1 MNAAANVD
9 FDVMI
14 VGSGPAGVSAAFPLL
29 EAGLRVLMV
38 DGGHGATLAP
48 PAGQL
53 LDLRCHDADQW
64 RWMAGRDF
72 HSLRQAEAVSP
83 KLRVPTHAT
92 VFEGFLEANRIT
104 ADDFLAT
111 GSLAPGGLS
120 NVWGCG
126 VACLDD
132 DELAAF
138 PFAPTELRASYATV
152 AQRMGVS
159 GGRDDDLSG
168 FFGLDAWSQP
178 AVPIDELQGGLL
190 ARYSD
195 HRNAM
200 HRNGF
205 CLGRARVAVITEPVA
220 DRKAC
225 DRSGTCLWGCSR
237 RALYSA
243 TEDLRLLGRYPGFN
257 YRSGFLVER
266 VRNDGSAVVAEG
278 RDSNGHCM
286 ARARRL
292 LLAAGTLASTR
303 LALEAINHRAPVSM
317 QSCPTAA
324 FMLWL
329 PRHLGRAHGAAFG
342 LGQLAFALDLGEGTT
357 GFGSLFSTTG
367 IPVTEFARQMPF
379 GKRYGIDLLE
389 PLLTS
394 CVVGNVFLPG
404 ALTDVTLG
412 LDAHDGLAVRG
423 KYRQE
428 VDSLMRQAQ
437 RRLRASF
444 RRLGAV
450 MIPTSFKVGR
460 PGSDIHYAASL
471 PMRAHPRPGETGHNG
486 ELVGASVGAM
496 GIHVVDGASLSN
508 LTAKSHTLTIMANA
522 DRIARNVA
530 QTLVATR

>member
-1 MNAAANVD
+1 MNATPNVD
-9 FDVMI
+9 FDVII

-38 DGGHGATLAP
+38 DGGQGAAVAP
-48 PAGQL
+48 PAGQF
-53 LDLRCHDADQW
+53 LDLRHHSADQW
-64 RWMAGRDF
+64 LWMAGRDY
-72 HSLRQAEAVSP
+72 HALRQADAVSP

-92 VFEGFLEANRIT
+92 VFAGFLEANRIT

-120 NVWGCG
+120 NSWGCG

-138 PFAPTELRASYATV
+138 PFAPAELRASYGTV
-152 AQRMGVS
+152 AQRIGVS
-159 GGRDDDLSG
+159 GGRDDDLSQ
-168 FFGLDAWSQP
+168 FFGLDDWCQP
-178 AVPIDELQGGLL
+178 AVPMDELQGDLL
-190 ARYSD
+190 ARYSH

-200 HRNGF
+200 LQRGF
-205 CLGRARVAVITEPVA
+205 RLGRARVAVITEPVA

-225 DRSGTCLWGCSR
+225 DQSGTCLWGCSR

-243 TEDLRLLGRYPGFN
+243 TEDLRLLGGYPGFS
-257 YRSGFLVER
+257 YRPGFLVER
-266 VRNDGSAVVAEG
+266 VGNEGAVIVAEG

-286 ARARRL
+286 AQARRL

-303 LALEAINHRAPVSM
+303 LALQALNHRVPVSM

-329 PRHLGRAHGAAFG
+329 PRHLGRAHSAAFG

-357 GFGSLFSTTG
+357 GFGSLFNTTG
-367 IPVTEFARQMPF
+367 IPVTEFVRQMPF
-379 GKRYGIDLLE
+379 GKRYGTDLLA
-389 PLLTS
+389 LLLSS

-404 ALTDVTLG
+404 SMTDVTLG
-412 LDAHDGLAVRG
+412 LDAHDGLSVKG
-423 KYRQE
+423 NYRQE
-428 VDSLMRQAQ
+428 VDSLMQQAQ

-444 RRLGAV
+444 RRLGAEMV
-450 MIPTSFKVGR
+450 PTSFKVGR

-471 PMRAHPRPGETGHNG
+471 PMREHPEPGQTDRNG
-486 ELVGASVGAM
+486 ELFGAT
-496 GIHVVDGASLSN
+496 GIHVVDGASLST

-530 QTLVATR
+530 QTLVETR